1 MSEKQ
6 KKIWITGASS
16 GIGKSV
22 AEKFAN
28 EGWNVAISAR
38 RENLLK
44 EISDNNENIH
54 GFPLDVTDKS
64 KCKEVFGQIKNKFQ
78 NIAAPNIL
86 ASVNYSG
93 KSELKTLVSWEEIT
107 HFSILGKN
115 LKILLYLNEL
125 IFKLLEKENKQDRI
139 FESLIDFYKVLVSG
153 DAKNIEISLREFE
166 YFLICELGYGFNFL
180 YDDNGKKI
188 MREKTY
194 YFHPAQGFSEKPL
207 NNFLKVSGIDIIDF
221 TNGKITSSSAR
232 SKIRKIMQLAIS
244 YIAEKPL
251 NAGLI
256 FND

>member
-1 MSEKQ
+1 MKALGVNQTEAILLHSRNYSETSLICELFTRKHGRVSVIA
-6 KKIWITGASS
+6 KVASS
-16 GIGKSV
+16 K
-22 AEKFAN
+22 
-28 EGWNVAISAR
+28 
-38 RENLLK
+38 
-44 EISDNNENIH
+44 
-54 GFPLDVTDKS
+54 
-64 KCKEVFGQIKNKFQ
+64 KNKFQ

-139 FESLIDFYKVLVSG
+139 FESLIDFYKVLASG
-153 DAKNIEISLREFE
+153 DAKNIEIALREFE

-180 YDDNGKKI
+180 YDDDGKKI
-188 MREKTY
+188 VREKTY

>member
-1 MSEKQ
+1 MKALGVNQTEAILLHSRNYSETSLICELFTRKHGRVSVIA
-6 KKIWITGASS
+6 KGA
-16 GIGKSV
+16 
-22 AEKFAN
+22 
-28 EGWNVAISAR
+28 R
-38 RENLLK
+38 
-44 EISDNNENIH
+44 
-54 GFPLDVTDKS
+54 S
-64 KCKEVFGQIKNKFQ
+64 KKNKFQ

-153 DAKNIEISLREFE
+153 DAKNIEIALREFE
-166 YFLICELGYGFNFL
+166 YFLICELGYGVNFL

-188 MREKTY
+188 VREKTY

>member
-1 MSEKQ
+1 MKALGVNQTEAILLHSRNYSETSLICELFTRKHGRVSVIA
-6 KKIWITGASS
+6 KGA
-16 GIGKSV
+16 
-22 AEKFAN
+22 
-28 EGWNVAISAR
+28 R
-38 RENLLK
+38 
-44 EISDNNENIH
+44 
-54 GFPLDVTDKS
+54 S
-64 KCKEVFGQIKNKFQ
+64 KKNKFQ
-78 NIAAPNIL
+78 NIAAPSIL

-153 DAKNIEISLREFE
+153 DAKNIEIALREFE

-188 MREKTY
+188 VREKTY

>member
-1 MSEKQ
+1 MKALGVNQTEAILLHSRNYSETSLICELFTRKHGRVSVIA
-6 KKIWITGASS
+6 KGA
-16 GIGKSV
+16 
-22 AEKFAN
+22 
-28 EGWNVAISAR
+28 R
-38 RENLLK
+38 
-44 EISDNNENIH
+44 
-54 GFPLDVTDKS
+54 S
-64 KCKEVFGQIKNKFQ
+64 KKNKFQ

-153 DAKNIEISLREFE
+153 DAKNIEIALREFE
-166 YFLICELGYGFNFL
+166 YFLICELGYGFNFF

-188 MREKTY
+188 VREKTY

>member
-1 MSEKQ
+1 MKALGVNQTEAILLHSRNYSETSLICELFTRKHGRVSVIA
-6 KKIWITGASS
+6 KGA
-16 GIGKSV
+16 
-22 AEKFAN
+22 
-28 EGWNVAISAR
+28 R
-38 RENLLK
+38 
-44 EISDNNENIH
+44 
-54 GFPLDVTDKS
+54 S
-64 KCKEVFGQIKNKFQ
+64 KKNKFQ

-139 FESLIDFYKVLVSG
+139 FESLIDFYKVLASG
-153 DAKNIEISLREFE
+153 DAKNIEIALREFE
-166 YFLICELGYGFNFL
+166 YFLICELGYGFNLL

-188 MREKTY
+188 VREKTY

-244 YIAEKPL
+244 FIAEKPL

>member
-1 MSEKQ
+1 MKALGVNQTEAILLHSRNYSETSLICELFTRKHGRVSVIA
-6 KKIWITGASS
+6 KGA
-16 GIGKSV
+16 
-22 AEKFAN
+22 
-28 EGWNVAISAR
+28 R
-38 RENLLK
+38 
-44 EISDNNENIH
+44 
-54 GFPLDVTDKS
+54 S
-64 KCKEVFGQIKNKFQ
+64 KKNKFQ

-139 FESLIDFYKVLVSG
+139 FESLIDFYKVLASG
-153 DAKNIEISLREFE
+153 DAKNIEIALREFE

>member
-1 MSEKQ
+1 MKALGVNQTEAILLHSKNYSETSLICELFTRKHGRVSVIA
-6 KKIWITGASS
+6 KGA
-16 GIGKSV
+16 
-22 AEKFAN
+22 
-28 EGWNVAISAR
+28 R
-38 RENLLK
+38 
-44 EISDNNENIH
+44 
-54 GFPLDVTDKS
+54 S
-64 KCKEVFGQIKNKFQ
+64 KKNKFQ

-153 DAKNIEISLREFE
+153 DAKNIEIALREFE

-188 MREKTY
+188 VREKTY

>member
-1 MSEKQ
+1 MKALGVNQTEAILLHSRNYSETSLICELFTRKHGRVSVIA
-6 KKIWITGASS
+6 KGA
-16 GIGKSV
+16 
-22 AEKFAN
+22 
-28 EGWNVAISAR
+28 R
-38 RENLLK
+38 
-44 EISDNNENIH
+44 
-54 GFPLDVTDKS
+54 S
-64 KCKEVFGQIKNKFQ
+64 KKNKFQ
-78 NIAAPNIL
+78 NITAPNIL
-86 ASVNYSG
+86 ASINYSG

-153 DAKNIEISLREFE
+153 DAKNIEIALREFE
-166 YFLICELGYGFNFL
+166 YFLICELGYGFNLL

-188 MREKTY
+188 VREKTY

>member
-1 MSEKQ
+1 MKALGVNQTEAILLHSRNYSETSLICELFTRKHGRVSVIA
-6 KKIWITGASS
+6 KGA
-16 GIGKSV
+16 
-22 AEKFAN
+22 
-28 EGWNVAISAR
+28 R
-38 RENLLK
+38 
-44 EISDNNENIH
+44 
-54 GFPLDVTDKS
+54 S
-64 KCKEVFGQIKNKFQ
+64 KKNKFQ

-153 DAKNIEISLREFE
+153 DAKNIEIALREFE

-188 MREKTY
+188 LKEKTY

>member
-1 MSEKQ
+1 MKALGVNQTEAILLHSRNYSETSLICELFTRKHGRVSVIA
-6 KKIWITGASS
+6 KGA
-16 GIGKSV
+16 
-22 AEKFAN
+22 
-28 EGWNVAISAR
+28 R
-38 RENLLK
+38 
-44 EISDNNENIH
+44 
-54 GFPLDVTDKS
+54 S
-64 KCKEVFGQIKNKFQ
+64 KKNKFQ

-153 DAKNIEISLREFE
+153 DAKNIEIALREFE
-166 YFLICELGYGFNFL
+166 YFLICELGYGFNLL

-188 MREKTY
+188 VREKTY

-244 YIAEKPL
+244 FIAEKPL

>member
-1 MSEKQ
+1 LKALGVNQTEAILLHSRNYSETSLICELFTRKHGRVSVIA
-6 KKIWITGASS
+6 KGA
-16 GIGKSV
+16 
-22 AEKFAN
+22 
-28 EGWNVAISAR
+28 R
-38 RENLLK
+38 
-44 EISDNNENIH
+44 
-54 GFPLDVTDKS
+54 S
-64 KCKEVFGQIKNKFQ
+64 KKNKFQ

-153 DAKNIEISLREFE
+153 DAKNIEIALREFE

-188 MREKTY
+188 VREKTY

>member
-1 MSEKQ
+1 MKALGINQTEAILLHSRNYSETSLICELFTRKHGRVSVIA
-6 KKIWITGASS
+6 KGA
-16 GIGKSV
+16 
-22 AEKFAN
+22 
-28 EGWNVAISAR
+28 R
-38 RENLLK
+38 
-44 EISDNNENIH
+44 
-54 GFPLDVTDKS
+54 S
-64 KCKEVFGQIKNKFQ
+64 KKNKFQ

-188 MREKTY
+188 VREKTY

>member
-1 MSEKQ
+1 MKALGVNQTEAILLHSKNYSETSLICELFTRKHGRVSVIA
-6 KKIWITGASS
+6 KGA
-16 GIGKSV
+16 
-22 AEKFAN
+22 
-28 EGWNVAISAR
+28 R
-38 RENLLK
+38 
-44 EISDNNENIH
+44 
-54 GFPLDVTDKS
+54 S
-64 KCKEVFGQIKNKFQ
+64 KKNKFQ

-125 IFKLLEKENKQDRI
+125 IFKLLEKENKQERI
-139 FESLIDFYKVLVSG
+139 FESLIDFYKVLASG
-153 DAKNIEISLREFE
+153 DAKNIEIALREFE

-188 MREKTY
+188 VREKTY

>member
-1 MSEKQ
+1 MKALGNNQTEAILLHSRNYSETSLICELFTRKHGRVSVIA
-6 KKIWITGASS
+6 KGA
-16 GIGKSV
+16 
-22 AEKFAN
+22 
-28 EGWNVAISAR
+28 R
-38 RENLLK
+38 
-44 EISDNNENIH
+44 
-54 GFPLDVTDKS
+54 S
-64 KCKEVFGQIKNKFQ
+64 KKNKFQ

-153 DAKNIEISLREFE
+153 DAKNIEIALREFE

-188 MREKTY
+188 VREKTY

-244 YIAEKPL
+244 FIAEKPL

>member
-1 MSEKQ
+1 MKALGVNQTEAILLHCRNYSETSLICELFTRKHGRVSVIA
-6 KKIWITGASS
+6 KGA
-16 GIGKSV
+16 
-22 AEKFAN
+22 
-28 EGWNVAISAR
+28 R
-38 RENLLK
+38 
-44 EISDNNENIH
+44 
-54 GFPLDVTDKS
+54 S
-64 KCKEVFGQIKNKFQ
+64 KKNKFQ

-139 FESLIDFYKVLVSG
+139 FESLIDFYKVLASG
-153 DAKNIEISLREFE
+153 DAKNIEIALREFE

-188 MREKTY
+188 VREKTY

>member
-1 MSEKQ
+1 MKALGVNQTEAILLHTRNYSETSLICELFTRKHGRVSVIA
-6 KKIWITGASS
+6 KGA
-16 GIGKSV
+16 
-22 AEKFAN
+22 
-28 EGWNVAISAR
+28 R
-38 RENLLK
+38 
-44 EISDNNENIH
+44 
-54 GFPLDVTDKS
+54 S
-64 KCKEVFGQIKNKFQ
+64 KKNKFQ

-166 YFLICELGYGFNFL
+166 YFLICELGYGFNFF

-188 MREKTY
+188 VREKTY

>member
-1 MSEKQ
+1 MKALGANQTEAILLYSRNYSETSLICELFTRKHGRVSVIA
-6 KKIWITGASS
+6 KGA
-16 GIGKSV
+16 
-22 AEKFAN
+22 
-28 EGWNVAISAR
+28 R
-38 RENLLK
+38 
-44 EISDNNENIH
+44 
-54 GFPLDVTDKS
+54 S
-64 KCKEVFGQIKNKFQ
+64 KKNKFQ

-86 ASVNYSG
+86 ASINYSG

-153 DAKNIEISLREFE
+153 DTKNIEIALREFE

-188 MREKTY
+188 VREKTY

-232 SKIRKIMQLAIS
+232 SKIKKIMQLAIS

-251 NAGLI
+251 NAGSI

>member
-1 MSEKQ
+1 MKALGINQTEAILLHSRNYSETSLICELFTRKHGRVSVIA
-6 KKIWITGASS
+6 KGA
-16 GIGKSV
+16 
-22 AEKFAN
+22 
-28 EGWNVAISAR
+28 R
-38 RENLLK
+38 
-44 EISDNNENIH
+44 
-54 GFPLDVTDKS
+54 S
-64 KCKEVFGQIKNKFQ
+64 KKNKFQ

-139 FESLIDFYKVLVSG
+139 FVSLIDFYKVLASG
-153 DAKNIEISLREFE
+153 DAKNIEIALREFE

-180 YDDNGKKI
+180 YDDDGKKI
-188 MREKTY
+188 VREKTY

>member
-1 MSEKQ
+1 MKALGVNQTEAILLHSRNYSETSLICELFTRKHGRVSVIA
-6 KKIWITGASS
+6 KGA
-16 GIGKSV
+16 
-22 AEKFAN
+22 
-28 EGWNVAISAR
+28 R
-38 RENLLK
+38 
-44 EISDNNENIH
+44 
-54 GFPLDVTDKS
+54 S
-64 KCKEVFGQIKNKFQ
+64 KKNKFQ

-139 FESLIDFYKVLVSG
+139 FESLIDFYKVLASG
-153 DAKNIEISLREFE
+153 DAKNIEIALREFE
-166 YFLICELGYGFNFL
+166 YFLICELGYGFNLL

-188 MREKTY
+188 VREKTY

>member
-1 MSEKQ
+1 MKALGINQTEAILLHSRNYSETSLICELFTRKHGRVSVIA
-6 KKIWITGASS
+6 KGA
-16 GIGKSV
+16 
-22 AEKFAN
+22 
-28 EGWNVAISAR
+28 R
-38 RENLLK
+38 
-44 EISDNNENIH
+44 
-54 GFPLDVTDKS
+54 S
-64 KCKEVFGQIKNKFQ
+64 KKNKFQ

-139 FESLIDFYKVLVSG
+139 FESLIDFYKVLASG
-153 DAKNIEISLREFE
+153 DAKNIEIALREFE

>member
-1 MSEKQ
+1 MKGLGVNQTEAILLHSRNYSETSLICELFT
-6 KKIWITGASS
+6 KKHGRVSVIAKGA
-16 GIGKSV
+16 
-22 AEKFAN
+22 
-28 EGWNVAISAR
+28 R
-38 RENLLK
+38 
-44 EISDNNENIH
+44 
-54 GFPLDVTDKS
+54 S
-64 KCKEVFGQIKNKFQ
+64 KKNKFQ

-86 ASVNYSG
+86 SSVNYSG

-139 FESLIDFYKVLVSG
+139 FESLINFYKVLVSG

-180 YDDNGKKI
+180 FDDNGKKI
-188 MREKTY
+188 MKEKTY

-221 TNGKITSSSAR
+221 TNGKITSSLAR

>member
-1 MSEKQ
+1 MKALGINQTEAILLHSRNYSETSLICELFTRKHGRVSVIA
-6 KKIWITGASS
+6 KGA
-16 GIGKSV
+16 
-22 AEKFAN
+22 
-28 EGWNVAISAR
+28 R
-38 RENLLK
+38 
-44 EISDNNENIH
+44 
-54 GFPLDVTDKS
+54 S
-64 KCKEVFGQIKNKFQ
+64 KKNKFQ

-153 DAKNIEISLREFE
+153 DAKNIEIALREFE
-166 YFLICELGYGFNFL
+166 YFLICELGYGVNLL

-188 MREKTY
+188 VREKTY

>member
-1 MSEKQ
+1 MKALGVNQTEAILLHSRNYSETSLICELFTRKHGRVSVIA
-6 KKIWITGASS
+6 KGARA
-16 GIGKSV
+16 K
-22 AEKFAN
+22 
-28 EGWNVAISAR
+28 
-38 RENLLK
+38 
-44 EISDNNENIH
+44 
-54 GFPLDVTDKS
+54 
-64 KCKEVFGQIKNKFQ
+64 KNKFQ
-78 NIAAPNIL
+78 NIAAPNML
-86 ASVNYSG
+86 ACVNYSG

-153 DAKNIEISLREFE
+153 DAKNIEIALREFE
-166 YFLICELGYGFNFL
+166 YFLICELGYGFNLL

-188 MREKTY
+188 VREKTY

>member
-1 MSEKQ
+1 MKALGVNQTEAILLHSRNYSETSLICELFTRKHGRVSVIA
-6 KKIWITGASS
+6 KGA
-16 GIGKSV
+16 
-22 AEKFAN
+22 
-28 EGWNVAISAR
+28 R
-38 RENLLK
+38 
-44 EISDNNENIH
+44 
-54 GFPLDVTDKS
+54 S
-64 KCKEVFGQIKNKFQ
+64 KKNKFQ

-139 FESLIDFYKVLVSG
+139 FESLIDFYKVLASG
-153 DAKNIEISLREFE
+153 DAKNIEIALREFE
-166 YFLICELGYGFNFL
+166 YFLICELGYGFDFV

-188 MREKTY
+188 VREKTY

>member
-1 MSEKQ
+1 MKALGVNQTEAILLHSRNYSETRLICELFTRKHGRVSVIA
-6 KKIWITGASS
+6 KGA
-16 GIGKSV
+16 
-22 AEKFAN
+22 
-28 EGWNVAISAR
+28 R
-38 RENLLK
+38 
-44 EISDNNENIH
+44 
-54 GFPLDVTDKS
+54 S
-64 KCKEVFGQIKNKFQ
+64 KKNKFQ

-153 DAKNIEISLREFE
+153 DAKNIEIALREFE

-188 MREKTY
+188 VREKTY

-244 YIAEKPL
+244 FIAEKPL

>member
-1 MSEKQ
+1 MKALGVNQTEAILLHSRNYSETSLICELFTRKHGRVSVIA
-6 KKIWITGASS
+6 KGA
-16 GIGKSV
+16 
-22 AEKFAN
+22 
-28 EGWNVAISAR
+28 R
-38 RENLLK
+38 
-44 EISDNNENIH
+44 
-54 GFPLDVTDKS
+54 S
-64 KCKEVFGQIKNKFQ
+64 KKNKFQ

-153 DAKNIEISLREFE
+153 DAKNIEIALREFE
-166 YFLICELGYGFNFL
+166 YFLICELGYSFSLL

-188 MREKTY
+188 VREKTY

>member
-1 MSEKQ
+1 MKALGVNQTEAILLHSRNYSETSLICELFTRKHGRVSVIA
-6 KKIWITGASS
+6 KGA
-16 GIGKSV
+16 
-22 AEKFAN
+22 
-28 EGWNVAISAR
+28 R
-38 RENLLK
+38 
-44 EISDNNENIH
+44 
-54 GFPLDVTDKS
+54 S
-64 KCKEVFGQIKNKFQ
+64 KKNKFQ

-107 HFSILGKN
+107 NFSILGKN

-153 DAKNIEISLREFE
+153 DAKNIEIALREFE
-166 YFLICELGYGFNFL
+166 YFLICELGYGFNLL

-188 MREKTY
+188 VREKTY

>member
-1 MSEKQ
+1 MKALGVNQTEAILLHSRNYSETSLICELFTRKHGRVSVIA
-6 KKIWITGASS
+6 KGA
-16 GIGKSV
+16 
-22 AEKFAN
+22 
-28 EGWNVAISAR
+28 R
-38 RENLLK
+38 
-44 EISDNNENIH
+44 
-54 GFPLDVTDKS
+54 S
-64 KCKEVFGQIKNKFQ
+64 KKNKFQ

-86 ASVNYSG
+86 ASVNYSA

-139 FESLIDFYKVLVSG
+139 FESLIDFYKVLASG
-153 DAKNIEISLREFE
+153 DAKNIEIALREFE

-188 MREKTY
+188 VREKTY

>member
-1 MSEKQ
+1 LKALGINQTEAILLHSRNYSETSLICELFTRKHGRVSVIA
-6 KKIWITGASS
+6 KGA
-16 GIGKSV
+16 
-22 AEKFAN
+22 
-28 EGWNVAISAR
+28 R
-38 RENLLK
+38 
-44 EISDNNENIH
+44 
-54 GFPLDVTDKS
+54 S
-64 KCKEVFGQIKNKFQ
+64 KKNKFQ

-153 DAKNIEISLREFE
+153 DAKNIEIALREFE
-166 YFLICELGYGFNFL
+166 YFLICELGYGFNLL

-188 MREKTY
+188 VREKTY

>member
-1 MSEKQ
+1 MKALGVNQTEAILLHSRNYSETSLICELFTRKHGRVSVIA
-6 KKIWITGASS
+6 KGA
-16 GIGKSV
+16 
-22 AEKFAN
+22 
-28 EGWNVAISAR
+28 R
-38 RENLLK
+38 
-44 EISDNNENIH
+44 
-54 GFPLDVTDKS
+54 S
-64 KCKEVFGQIKNKFQ
+64 KKNKFQ

-153 DAKNIEISLREFE
+153 DPKNIEIALREFE

-188 MREKTY
+188 VREKTY

>member
-1 MSEKQ
+1 MKALGVNQTEAILLHSRNYSETSLICELFTRKHGRVSVIA
-6 KKIWITGASS
+6 KGA
-16 GIGKSV
+16 
-22 AEKFAN
+22 
-28 EGWNVAISAR
+28 R
-38 RENLLK
+38 
-44 EISDNNENIH
+44 
-54 GFPLDVTDKS
+54 S
-64 KCKEVFGQIKNKFQ
+64 KKNKFQ

-139 FESLIDFYKVLVSG
+139 FESLIDFYKVLESG
-153 DAKNIEISLREFE
+153 DAKNIEIALREFE
-166 YFLICELGYGFNFL
+166 YFLICELGYGFNLL

-188 MREKTY
+188 VREKTY